1 MSDFLTSLAAR
12 TGPSAEAVQPRLPSL
27 FEPKR
32 LGVASL
38 VNARSEATEQE
49 EHVQEERP
57 SNYERSTVQRRAR
70 LDSLTDRRQETAV
83 ESAKKPAPISGRS
96 HPASFP
102 ARAEVGTQP
111 FAAVIPRSAEPQHPA
126 TLSSQGQPAVSFES
140 KKEVEPRSLANPM
153 LPRADREVESNRQRV
168 TNPKAETEKPPRR
181 VDSAAATSEHLARL
195 VKSLIPPRSEPR
207 SEARRNS
214 VSQRSHS
221 TSRRSRSPSAASKFA
236 QQRSQRPPGVNAPSR
251 P

>member
-140 KKEVEPRSLANPM
+140 KKEVEPRWLPTRCSLV
-153 LPRADREVESNRQRV
+153 L
-168 TNPKAETEKPPRR
+168 TG
-181 VDSAAATSEHLARL
+181 
-195 VKSLIPPRSEPR
+195 KSSRIGRGSR
-207 SEARRNS
+207 IQKRK
-214 VSQRSHS
+214 QK
-221 TSRRSRSPSAASKFA
+221 SRRAALT
-236 QQRSQRPPGVNAPSR
+236 QQLPLQSILLDW
-251 P
+251 